1 MFILRFWLVSLLFIL
16 PCAASHAAG
25 ATASS
30 QQHARELRAR
40 AVQLQ
45 SLGFRKVKPDA
56 LGEVEGRDAVAILE
70 SAGHAYWFDVETGL
84 FPNEHD
90 GLLRALAD
98 LVSPALDGATF
109 EEIAPPNDEG
119 PYELVARMDGKVH
132 RVPAENLGD
141 WYDVTAVLRL
151 LDTLIAARKAD
162 ARLVVL
168 DTQDQ
173 TAIVVGGPRNAI
185 GEALRLGLIRSGDAE
200 KPAAAGKAFEAEV
213 LQSLRTR

>member
-1 MFILRFWLVSLLFIL
+1 MFILRLCVASLLFIL
-16 PCAASHAAG
+16 PCALSHAAG
-25 ATASS
+25 PSTTSS
-30 QQHARELRAR
+30 QHARELRAR

-98 LVSPALDGATF
+98 LVSPAIDGATF

-119 PYELVARMDGKVH
+119 PYQLIARMDGRVY

-151 LDTLIAARKAD
+151 LDTLIAARRAD

-173 TAIVVGGPRNAI
+173 TAIVVGGSRKAV
-185 GEALRLGLIRSGDAE
+185 GDALRLGLIRSGDADE
-200 KPAAAGKAFEAEV
+200 PAAAGKAFEAEV
-213 LQSLRTR
+213 LQSPRAR

>member
-1 MFILRFWLVSLLFIL
+1 MFISRLCLASLLFIL
-16 PCAASHAAG
+16 PCAVSHAASHT
-25 ATASS
+25 ATP
-30 QQHARELRAR
+30 QQQARELRAR
-40 AVQLQ
+40 AAQLQ

-56 LGEVEGRDAVAILE
+56 LGEIEGRDAVAILE

-119 PYELVARMDGKVH
+119 PYQLVARMDGRTY

-162 ARLVVL
+162 ARLVML
-168 DTQDQ
+168 DSQDQ
-173 TAIVVGGPRNAI
+173 TAIVVGGSRKAV
-185 GEALRLGLIRSGDAE
+185 GEALRLGLIHSGDADE
-200 KPAAAGKAFEAEV
+200 PAAAGKAFEAQV
-213 LQSLRTR
+213 LQSLRTH